1 MEATKSESLAEAA
14 TSGSGEVESPEVTAL
29 VERAKAGEADAFA
42 DLMRL
47 YEHRIIALGL
57 QMGLTGEDAQDTCQD
72 AFTKV
77 FRYIGRFR
85 SGQSFFRWLYR
96 IAVHAVYDHLRKNRR
111 LVTISIDDLSEN
123 GSSSLEDTGVSVHR
137 QIESEDLARKILAG
151 IDTLT
156 RRERIVFVLRDLQ
169 QLPTLEIGK
178 ILRLSQ
184 ITVRRHCMT
193 ARRKLRDRLFQ
204 NSH

>member
-1 MEATKSESLAEAA
+1 MEATKSESLSGTSTTGSAEA
-14 TSGSGEVESPEVTAL
+14 ESPEVTAL
-29 VERAKAGEADAFA
+29 VERAKAGEANAFA

-47 YEHRIIALGL
+47 YEHRIITLGV
-57 QMGLTGEDAQDTCQD
+57 QMGLTREDAQDACQD

-85 SGQSFFRWLYR
+85 SGHSFFRWLYR

-111 LVTISIDDLSEN
+111 PVTISIDDPSEA
-123 GSSSLEDTGVSVHR
+123 GSASLAVDGVSLH
-137 QIESEDLARKILAG
+137 QQLESEDLTRKILAG

-156 RRERIVFVLRDLQ
+156 RREQIVFVLRDLQ
-169 QLPTLEIGK
+169 QLPTIEIGK
-178 ILRLSQ
+178 ILHLSQ

-193 ARRKLRDRLFQ
+193 ARKKLRERIFPRE
-204 NSH
+204 H

>member
-1 MEATKSESLAEAA
+1 MEATKSESLGEAV
-14 TSGSGEVESPEVTAL
+14 TTGSGEVESPEVTAL

-47 YEHRIIALGL
+47 YEHRIIALGI
-57 QMGLTGEDAQDTCQD
+57 QMGLTREDAQDTCQD

-111 LVTISIDDLSEN
+111 LMTISIDDLSET
-123 GSSSLEDTGVSVHR
+123 GSSSLEDAGVSVHR
-137 QIESEDLARKILAG
+137 QIESEDMVRKILAG

-169 QLPTLEIGK
+169 QLPSLEIGK

-193 ARRKLRDRLFQ
+193 ARKKLRERIFPTE
-204 NSH
+204 H